1 MKDIFSVYET
11 VSFNQAQALSVLMNA
26 YSESSLCPDE
36 PLCFGYNSWSGNF
49 YIAFENVS
57 LQIVLDN
64 RKNLLWMT
72 TDIETGDEEFFDTE
86 EEAMEH
92 LKKLDNPGMFIDD
105 KE

>member
-1 MKDIFSVYET
+1 MKDIFSDYEV
-11 VSFNQAQALSVLMNA
+11 VSYRQAKALSVLMNA

-64 RKNLLWMT
+64 RENLLWMT
-72 TDIETGDEEFFDTE
+72 TDIETGNEEFFDHE
-86 EEAMEH
+86 EEAMEY
-92 LKKLDNPGMFIDD
+92 LDGLI
-105 KE
+105 